1 MNSYGVIA
9 VFLIFG
15 LLIPVVAIVI
25 NRILAPAKPNPEKM
39 TTYECGLDTR
49 GETWV
54 QFRTSYFLYARAYLL
69 FGVEIIFL
77 YPWALMFTRLGLRA
91 HIMMFIFLMVLVI
104 GLAYDWK
111 KGALEWDR

>member
-9 VFLIFG
+9 VFFMFAVFV
-15 LLIPVVAIVI
+15 PVFALTV
-25 NRILAPAKPNPEKM
+25 NRFLRPPRPNPEKL
-39 TTYECGLDTR
+39 TTYECGLDTK

-54 QFRTSYFLYARAYLL
+54 QFRTSYFLYALAYLL

-77 YPWALMFTRLGLRA
+77 YPWALQFSELGLLA
-91 HIMMFIFLMVLVI
+91 HIMMFIFLIVLVI

-111 KGALEWDR
+111 KGALEWDK